1 MGSPQQVIEKIL
13 FQYELFGH
21 QPFLAQ
27 MSVGSMAHK
36 PMMRALEL
44 LGTEVAPAVRK
55 DLTP

>member
-1 MGSPQQVIEKIL
+1 VGSPQQVIEKIL

-21 QPFLAQ
+21 QRFLAE

-44 LGTEVAPAVRK
+44 LDTEVAPAVRK
-55 DLTP
+55 ALTP